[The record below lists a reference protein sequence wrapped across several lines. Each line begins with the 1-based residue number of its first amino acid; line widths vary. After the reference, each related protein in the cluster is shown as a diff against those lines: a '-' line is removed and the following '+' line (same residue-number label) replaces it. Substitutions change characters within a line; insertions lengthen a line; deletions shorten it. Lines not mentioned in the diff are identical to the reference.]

1 MNILDWFLAPE
12 NWNGPTS
19 VPVQLGYHLL
29 YSAITLAVALVI
41 AVPLGIYVGFTG
53 RGEFVVAG
61 FANALRALPSLG
73 LLILGVM
80 LFAPIIGSRLAFV
93 IPAIIVLVI
102 LAVPPIL
109 TNVYAGIQA
118 VDPSAV
124 DAARG
129 MGYTPTQILFRVQ
142 LPCAVPLILSGV
154 RSALLQIVSTAT
166 IAAYVSLNGLGRY
179 IIDGRA
185 TGNYT
190 EMAAG
195 AILIALLAL
204 VLELVFVT
212 FGRAV
217 VSPGLTRTSSK
228 RRVRGSIPASL
239 TTRAIAT
246 QRRKSALLERN
257 TREKS
262 GAVK

>member
-12 NWNGPTS
+12 NWTGETG

-29 YSAITLAVALVI
+29 YSGITLAFALVI
-41 AVPLGIYVGFTG
+41 AVPLGTYVGFTG
-53 RGEFVVAG
+53 RGEIVVAG

-80 LFAPIIGSRLAFV
+80 LFAPAIGSRLAFV

-129 MGYTPTQILFRVQ
+129 MGFTPMQILFRVQ

-185 TGNYT
+185 TGDYT

-195 AILIALLAL
+195 AILIAALAL
-204 VLELVFVT
+204 LLELAFVA
-212 FGRAV
+212 FGRAI
-217 VSPGLTRTSSK
+217 VSPGLTRTASS
-228 RRVRGSIPASL
+228 RPVRTTSVSL
-239 TTRAIAT
+239 ATQAIAT
-246 QRRKSALLERN
+246 QRRASALLARN
-257 TREKS
+257 TQEKT
-262 GAVK
+262 GADT

>member
-12 NWNGPTS
+12 NWVGATGIPT
-19 VPVQLGYHLL
+19 QLGYHLL
-29 YSAITLAVALVI
+29 YSGITLAVALVI
-41 AVPLGIYVGFTG
+41 AVPLGVYVGFTG

-129 MGYTPTQILFRVQ
+129 MGYTPMQILFHVQ

-166 IAAYVSLNGLGRY
+166 IAAYVSLKGLGRY

-185 TGNYT
+185 TGNYA

-204 VLELVFVT
+204 VLELAFVA
-212 FGRAV
+212 FGRVV
-217 VSPGLTRTSSK
+217 VSPGLTRAVSS
-228 RRVRGSIPASL
+228 RRARKISDPV
-239 TTRAIAT
+239 TTEAIAT
-246 QRRKSALLERN
+246 QRHTAALLERTTQEKTGAN
-257 TREKS
+257 T
-262 GAVK
+262 